1 VNFSAMPRVPE
12 RRFLLILLALAALL
26 AGAVPGRAYNAGK
39 ERWTAG
45 EVTMHLQLGPANVPL
60 ADGTP
65 SWGEVAESALAL
77 WNNQLTNLR
86 FTVVRDSTVPIERGN
101 RSGQYH
107 NNVFWSYSV
116 YGDAWDSRTLAITLT
131 SYNPQTSRYVE
142 TDVVFN
148 QNLRW
153 DSYRG
158 ALRSDAGGVR
168 HDFRRVALHEF
179 GHALGLNH
187 PDDIG
192 QNVPAIMNAA
202 ASNTDTLTADD
213 IAGARAIYDN
223 PANIPTTLLR
233 MQGSIGFSTSG
244 ANLNLRVDQVRNE
257 GDAVSREIRL
267 ELWAM
272 PQRYASGLPAGSRS
286 LGVYAFPGPLA
297 PGSSFTNVNVST
309 PYLAPPNGGYYVV
322 LLLTEF
328 TGGSG
333 SGYTIRDVIEFE
345 NPLNIGASQAPAI
358 VSQPAS
364 LAVDPGATATFAVAA
379 NGTLPLS
386 YQWRRNGAVIAGA
399 TGTTLTLTN
408 VQAADAGSY
417 TVTVTN
423 GLGSVTSDPAT
434 LSVRLARLTNV
445 SVRSTAG
452 TGDDTLIVGFNISG
466 AGTKPVLLRG
476 VGPTLG
482 TFGVNGVV
490 SDPQLRLFDAAGTQI
505 DLNDDWGGDPALAAA
520 GGAVGAFA
528 LPAGSRDAVLHPR
541 LPAGS
546 YSVQLTVT
554 GANGIALVEG
564 YDTEPGGGGA
574 RLTNLSVRSRV
585 GTGDNVL
592 IVGFATSGSAP
603 KRLLIR
609 AIGPTLTSFGV
620 GASEALADPQ
630 LQLFDQANA
639 VINQNDN
646 WGGAGSLSA
655 AFNSVAAFPLGTG
668 SRDAVLLV
676 TLPPGSYTAQV
687 SGVGNTT
694 GIALVEVYEL
704 P

>member
-1 VNFSAMPRVPE
+1 MPRGPE
-12 RRFLLILLALAALL
+12 RRFGRILLALAALVT
-26 AGAVPGRAYNAGK
+26 AAAPGRAYNAGK

-45 EVTMHLQLGPANVPL
+45 DVTMHLQLGPASAPL
-60 ADGTP
+60 ADGAA
-65 SWGEVAESALAL
+65 SWGAVAESALAL

-107 NNVFWSYSV
+107 NNVFWSYSI

-131 SYNPQTSRYVE
+131 SYSPQTSRYVE

-158 ALRSDAGGVR
+158 ALRSDSGGTR

-192 QNVPAIMNAA
+192 QNVGAIMNAA
-202 ASNTDTLTADD
+202 ASNTDDLTADD

-223 PANIPTTLLR
+223 PANLPTSLLR

-244 ANLNLRVDQVRNE
+244 PNLNLRVGQIRNE
-257 GDAVSREIRL
+257 GDAASREIRL

-272 PQRYASGLPAGSRS
+272 PQRYAGGLPAGSRS

-297 PGSSFTNVNVST
+297 SGASLANVDVST

-333 SGYTIRDVIEFE
+333 SGYTIRDAIEFD

-364 LAVDPGATATFAVAA
+364 LSVDPGATATFAVAA

-386 YQWRRNGAVIAGA
+386 YQWRRNGTALSGA

-408 VQAADAGSY
+408 VQAADAGTY

-423 GLGSVTSDPAT
+423 GLGAVTSDPAT

-445 SVRSTAG
+445 SVRSGAG

-476 VGPTLG
+476 VGPTLVA
-482 TFGVNGVV
+482 FGVGGVV

-520 GGAVGAFA
+520 GSAAGAFA
-528 LPAGSRDAVLHPR
+528 LPARSLDAVLHPR
-541 LPAGS
+541 LAAGS
-546 YSVQLTVT
+546 YSVQLTTT
-554 GANGIALVEG
+554 GATGVALVEG

-603 KRLLIR
+603 KTLLIR
-609 AIGPTLTSFGV
+609 GIGPTLTSFGV
-620 GASEALADPQ
+620 GPGEVLGNPQ
-630 LQLFDQANA
+630 LLLFNQAGA
-639 VINQNDN
+639 EINRNDD
-646 WGGAGSLSA
+646 WGGATNLRN
-655 AFNSVAAFPLGTG
+655 AFASVAAFPLDAG

-676 TLPPGSYTAQV
+676 SLPPGSYTAQV

-694 GIALVEVYEL
+694 GVALVEVYEL